1 MGNEAISVKN
11 GKMTPAQDRNPI
23 KAPVRPPLLYFS
35 IYCHDKYHSF
45 KKAAETKERE
55 ILKSTKWDQ
64 SKDIYIAIEVLTEAD
79 FLAAWDRI
87 ASVANQDGRVIAEG
101 HLFTHASKPGGES
114 SGLEFAAIP
123 GTGDGTIDKAELMRL
138 PVLPWRKTGELVLYG
153 CNTSRT
159 GERREWTPAQIFADR
174 QRVKTTGQ
182 PAFSDFSNRPDKYS
196 RISPDS
202 ENIYLFPF
210 HRGQNGR
217 FGNGSRYPS
226 QSFEPTP

>member
-35 IYCHDKYHSF
+35 IYYYDKYHSF

-55 ILKSTKWDQ
+55 IRNSSKWDQ
-64 SKDIYIAIEVLTEAD
+64 SKDTYIAIEVLTEAD

-123 GTGDGTIDKAELMRL
+123 GTGDGTLDKAE
-138 PVLPWRKTGELVLYG
+138 
-153 CNTSRT
+153 
-159 GERREWTPAQIFADR
+159 
-174 QRVKTTGQ
+174 
-182 PAFSDFSNRPDKYS
+182 
-196 RISPDS
+196 
-202 ENIYLFPF
+202 
-210 HRGQNGR
+210 
-217 FGNGSRYPS
+217 
-226 QSFEPTP
+226 